1 MKNLVDLHAHLLP
14 GLDDGP
20 QDLQGSLK
28 MLEALEEMGFSHV
41 FATPHHRLYSWEGIE
56 PETVE
61 NAVDVIMTYP
71 HFSGRKGQ
79 TYMLYHRSGY
89 VSMNGY
95 DQLKKSVKRLVT
107 QEVSN
112 RGLLPRQTRYEH
124 VKPQKV
130 GQIWAEDFTE
140 LTVYGVCGR

>member
-1 MKNLVDLHAHLLP
+1 MTSQSGFARSQIYEWRRGVRPRKHREMKTLR
-14 GLDDGP
+14 
-20 QDLQGSLK
+20 
-28 MLEALEEMGFSHV
+28 E
-41 FATPHHRLYSWEGIE
+41 
-56 PETVE
+56 ETVE

-79 TYMLYHRSGY
+79 AYMLYHRSGY

-95 DQLKKSVKRLVT
+95 DQVKKSVKRLVT

-112 RGLLPRQTRYEH
+112 RGLLPPQTRYEH
-124 VKPQKV
+124 IKPQKV

-140 LTVYGVCGR
+140 LTVYGETFKFGALIDVASIEIERKD